1 MECPKWQ
8 QSRSEMFQD
17 IMNIEDGCGQA
28 LLRSQHDILL
38 ELLGLH
44 VDGLT
49 LYEQMSNI
57 WYISASHISTMYRER
72 SRQGIG

>member
-1 MECPKWQ
+1 
-8 QSRSEMFQD
+8 MFQD
-17 IMNIEDGCGQA
+17 IMDIEDGCRQA

-38 ELLGLH
+38 VLLGLH

-49 LYEQMSNI
+49 YEQMSYI